1 MQLALTAGQM
11 KNVDLYMMQTMG
23 IPNIVLMEN
32 AARGVYEAI
41 KSRREPCTVH
51 VYCGVGNNGGD
62 GLAAA
67 RILLANGYDVY
78 VIVAGEPD
86 KMTPDTLTNFAV
98 FKELK
103 DRAKCIKHISEL
115 NDFAI
120 PDADVVVDALLGTGL
135 TRRTEGLFADLI
147 DEINSYEDAD
157 IVSVDIPS
165 GVQADTGAVLGNAV
179 KADITV
185 TFQHPKVGLYIYPG
199 KSCVGELQIA
209 KIGIDEGC
217 EELRRVKIGVY
228 DCDEP
233 DLWIR
238 KRRPDANKGD
248 FGRLLLIAGSEGM
261 AGAAVMA
268 AQGASRAG
276 AGLVTAAAPK
286 EVVKILQLSAPQATC
301 AVLPDDNGKIANK
314 SIFDIAK
321 LIKGK
326 TALAVGP
333 GLGIGDGVKEITE
346 NLLCEYDI
354 TKVFDADAINALRG
368 NQKIFNHK
376 AGNVI
381 ITPHPAEF
389 ARIINR
395 DVADVLAEPIILTTE
410 FAKQYKVIV
419 VLKGATTIIAD
430 PKGNARLVCGGSP
443 GMAKGGSGDVLTGII
458 GGLAAQGK
466 SALESA
472 LLGVIIAAAAGER
485 AAERCGEYSMT
496 PLDELDEIGGVMK
509 KMESDGSHHTQH
521 ERRRPMHPG
530 EPRISR
536 PVKEESPQTAEIKEV
551 QETKTEIKE
560 EVKQKADL
568 KVPTAEKTRRE
579 GKESAERA
587 ENSERAELKQKL
599 KKPLFK
605 SKQENNSERRQD
617 PIQKRETAA
626 HQRQELEETVIETNR
641 PSRDE
646 SLKTIHGGKTAE
658 QALAEIKAKEE
669 SEMQRASRGINE
681 PASEG
686 IREIK
691 KETITEIID
700 MEDNGDDEPTP
711 PKKPTS
717 PTRRRIG

>member
-1 MQLALTAGQM
+1 M

-32 AARGVYEAI
+32 AARGVYEAV

-115 NDFAI
+115 KDFAV
-120 PDADVVVDALLGTGL
+120 PEADIVIDALLGTGL
-135 TRRTEGLFADLI
+135 KRRTEGLFADLI
-147 DEINSYEDAD
+147 DEINSYENAQT
-157 IVSVDIPS
+157 VSVDVPS

-179 KADITV
+179 RADVTV
-185 TFQHPKVGLYIYPG
+185 TFQHPKVGLYLYPG
-199 KSCVGELQIA
+199 KTYAGELKVA
-209 KIGIDEGC
+209 KIGIDQGC
-217 EELRRVKIGVY
+217 EELRRIKIGVY

-238 KRRPDANKGD
+238 KRRADANKGD
-248 FGRLLLIAGSEGM
+248 FGKLLLIAGSEGM
-261 AGAAVMA
+261 AGAAAMA

-286 EVVKILQLSAPQATC
+286 EVVKILQLSVPQATC
-301 AVLPDDNGKIANK
+301 AILPDENGKIAKNG
-314 SIFDIAK
+314 IFDIAK

-326 TALAVGP
+326 TALAIGP
-333 GLGIGDGVKEITE
+333 GLGSGDGIKELVE

-354 TKVFDADAINALRG
+354 PKVFDADAINALKG
-368 NQKIFNHK
+368 NQKIFNHRV
-376 AGNVI
+376 GGVI

-389 ARIINR
+389 ARILNR
-395 DVADVLAEPIILTTE
+395 DVSEVLAEPITLATE
-410 FAKQYKVIV
+410 FSKQYKVIV

-458 GGLAAQGK
+458 AGLAAQGK
-466 SALESA
+466 SILESA
-472 LLGVIIAAAAGER
+472 LLGVVIAAAAGER

-496 PLDELDEIGGVMK
+496 PIDELDEIGAVMK
-509 KMESDGSHHTQH
+509 KLESDAPPATH
-521 ERRRPMHPG
+521 EKRKPAQPQETRIN
-530 EPRISR
+530 EKPR
-536 PVKEESPQTAEIKEV
+536 EEAREIKET
-551 QETKTEIKE
+551 ETVEEIKE
-560 EVKQKADL
+560 TAEPKKADVDN
-568 KVPTAEKTRRE
+568 KI
-579 GKESAERA
+579 
-587 ENSERAELKQKL
+587 SERKETSERVELKQRQPETSAI
-599 KKPLFK
+599 KK
-605 SKQENNSERRQD
+605 ED
-617 PIQKRETAA
+617 PGVARSAPKRE
-626 HQRQELEETVIETNR
+626 RESLEETKIEMR
-641 PSRDE
+641 KPHKDE
-646 SLKTIHGGKTAE
+646 TLKPAHGGKTAE

-669 SEMQRASRGINE
+669 SEMHRTSRSLKDAAG
-681 PASEG
+681 EG
-686 IREIK
+686 TQEIK
-691 KETITEIID
+691 KEVITEIID
-700 MEDNGDDEPTP
+700 MEDNGGDEPTP
-711 PKKPTS
+711 PRKPTP